1 DDVADEE
8 QFHAGKFNHERHERK
23 SESSSGRESAPSEQ
37 FEPTHVGCYNRA
49 RMPIIT
55 AIIQRSSTA
64 RVRLKPARTS
74 RCERWLVSPIQ
85 NGLRLSVR
93 ETTTCARS
101 MSGMASTSSGDSTA
115 SGCGFCL
122 V

>member
-1 DDVADEE
+1 MGEGTARPIVKFQSFLNCGRLTIILLPVRRERAGVR
-8 QFHAGKFNHERHERK
+8 FH
-23 SESSSGRESAPSEQ
+23 SAAS
-37 FEPTHVGCYNRA
+37 T
-49 RMPIIT
+49 PIIT
-55 AIIQRSSTA
+55 AISQSSSTA

-93 ETTTCARS
+93 KMTTYARS
-101 MSGMASTSSGDSTA
+101 TSGTASTSNGDNTA
-115 SGCGFCL
+115 SGRGFCL